1 MKTSEIYQMACEAI
15 INCETLTTGDK
26 LIVLKELMD
35 RQDTELRLEEYEAKK
50 EVEKLTEGGND
61 EV

>member
-1 MKTSEIYQMACEAI
+1 MKKSEIYQMACEAI
-15 INCETLTTGDK
+15 INCETLMTRDK

-50 EVEKLTEGGND
+50 EAEKLTEGGND